1 MNSLQGTIVDIE
13 VNGHLSLVTVEVH
26 PKIFIKAI
34 VVETPQSAD
43 YLKKG
48 APIKTLFKETEV
60 VIGVG
65 ESFSISLQ
73 NRITGTVKNID
84 KGTLLGK
91 VVLETQMGEI
101 TSIISSNA
109 IDQLGLKNNA
119 SAAALI
125 KLNEIMLAKL

>member
-1 MNSLQGTIVDIE
+1 MNSLPGTIVDIE
-13 VNGHLSLVTVEVH
+13 VSGHLSLVTVEVH
-26 PKIFIKAI
+26 SKTRIKAI
-34 VVETPQSAD
+34 VVETPESAD

-48 APIKTLFKETEV
+48 KAINVLFKETEV

-65 ESFSISLQ
+65 ESFHISLQ
-73 NRITGTVKNID
+73 NQIPGTIKNID

-91 VVLETQMGEI
+91 VVLETPMGEI

-109 IDQLGLKNNA
+109 IDQLKLKNNA
-119 SAAALI
+119 PATALI